1 MPSGFQQDTNQLQP
15 AFFRVVIDMSN
26 DPYDV
31 YQRGSG
37 SGTALGLI
45 NPYTWDNYSGGDLP
59 TTVNNALRLAR
70 GNIRWQRIVEEV
82 GRHSDAQILDLEVS
96 YDGAD
101 TGDTLPTQIAFTVKY
116 DRFGTDLYEVDP
128 SNPIYTSEDDS
139 PLLAMEVKYIRAENN
154 LSINDSADSPFDSQ
168 HINNTYEAIQ
178 EAIMRA
184 LIKSVTRSVR
194 VFVPVEGSD
203 PLVGSGSQQTVTAYD
218 ITDEGDYST
227 LRDSI
232 SVTLLDGSTVINLIN
247 P

>member
-15 AFFRVVIDMSN
+15 ALFRVVIDMSN
-26 DPYDV
+26 ETYDV

-116 DRFGTDLYEVDP
+116 DRFGINLYEPDP
-128 SNPIYTSEDDS
+128 SNPNNSGEWDS
-139 PLLAMEVKYIRAENN
+139 PLLEMEVKLVRTENN
-154 LSINDSADSPFDSQ
+154 IAINDNTESPYDSNS
-168 HINNTYEAIQ
+168 INNTTEAVQ

-184 LIKSVTRSVR
+184 LIEEVTRSVR

-218 ITDEGDYST
+218 ITDEGNYST

-232 SVTLLDGSTVINLIN
+232 SVSLLDGSTVIN

>member
-26 DPYDV
+26 ETYDV

-45 NPYTWDNYSGGDLP
+45 NPYTWDNFSDADLP

-70 GNIRWQRIVEEV
+70 GNIRWARIVEEV
-82 GRHSDAQILDLEVS
+82 GRHSDAQILDLEV
-96 YDGAD
+96 
-101 TGDTLPTQIAFTVKY
+101 TGSTNGDALPTQIAFTVKY

-128 SNPIYTSEDDS
+128 SNPMFDSEDDS

-168 HINNTYEAIQ
+168 HINNTYEAVQ

-184 LIKSVTRSVR
+184 LIKEVTRSVR

-203 PLVGSGSQQTVTAYD
+203 PLVGSGSQQQVTAYD
-218 ITDEGDYST
+218 ITDEGNYGD

-232 SVTLLDGSTVINLIN
+232 SVTLLDGSTVINF
-247 P
+247 

>member
-26 DPYDV
+26 ETYDV

-45 NPYTWDNYSGGDLP
+45 NPYTWDNFSGEDLP

-70 GNIRWQRIVEEV
+70 GNIRWQRIVEEL
-82 GRHSDAQILDLEVS
+82 GRHSDVHILDLEV
-96 YDGAD
+96 
-101 TGDTLPTQIAFTVKY
+101 TGSTNGDALPTQIAFTAKY
-116 DRFGTDLYEVDP
+116 DRFGINLDEPDP
-128 SNPIYTSEDDS
+128 SNPNNSGEWDS
-139 PLLAMEVKYIRAENN
+139 PLLAMEVKLVRTENN
-154 LSINDSADSPFDSQ
+154 IAINDSTESPYDNNS
-168 HINNTYEAIQ
+168 INNTTEAIQ

-184 LIKSVTRSVR
+184 LIKEVTRSVR

-203 PLVGSGSQQTVTAYD
+203 PLVGSGSQQQVTAYD
-218 ITDEGDYST
+218 ITDEGNYGD

-232 SVTLLDGSTVINLIN
+232 SVSLLDGSTVIN